1 MIYFFYY
8 YKSFVYRDSTF
19 FLNFYPDI
27 VKSGHLYILETP
39 LFRVRNK
46 KQTYY
51 CYSTDERDQA
61 LSKLD
66 GKPEITRFKGLGE
79 ISPNE
84 FKDLINEDMKLE
96 PVILKDDIST
106 DKLLSYYM
114 GKNTQDRQD
123 FIINNLVSDG

>member
-1 MIYFFYY
+1 M
-8 YKSFVYRDSTF
+8 
-19 FLNFYPDI
+19 
-27 VKSGHLYILETP
+27 YILETP

-51 CYSTDERDQA
+51 CYSNDEKDHA
-61 LSKLD
+61 ISKL
-66 GKPEITRFKGLGE
+66 GGRPEITRFKGLGE

>member
-1 MIYFFYY
+1 MELYLN
-8 YKSFVYRDSTF
+8 VQLTF
-19 FLNFYPDI
+19 FLNFYPDL

-46 KQTYY
+46 KHTYY
-51 CYSTDERDQA
+51 CYSNDEKEQA
-61 LSKLD
+61 LSKL
-66 GKPEITRFKGLGE
+66 GGNPEITRFKGLGE